1 MGFAQG
7 HITVRR
13 KPRDGEAGDS
23 AIRVDLN
30 NENDSLLYDAE
41 GNLLSGS
48 VVSVATLYKGEAAVS
63 SGVVF
68 SISERS
74 GMSTA
79 QATIS
84 GNTIT
89 VSGLSSSGYV
99 MVAATYNN
107 KTYYAK
113 FSLKRIVG
121 SVKYDLVVTPD
132 AVAYN
137 STTGTKSASSIN
149 VKVFR
154 TAQNGSDGTTRE
166 QVSAIPNGYSLKVDG
181 TVVSGYGS
189 NGYTF
194 DVDVTK
200 ASHVVTLLQGTTIAD
215 EETIPINKSTNGA
228 AGTNG
233 MNTAIVY
240 LYKRAATKP
249 SIDWSGVLT
258 YNFTNKA
265 LTSVPDGWSATIP
278 ANDGN
283 PLYVTA
289 ATAASRTNE
298 YNIAAS
304 EWADPVQL
312 NSNGADGGAG
322 LNSATVVLYKRAAS
336 EPSAPTSAL
345 TYTFATG
352 SLSGTLSGW
361 SLVMPETDGNPC
373 WRIQATAISTAA
385 TDTIAASEWSTPT
398 KVVVDGEDGSDAFR
412 LDLNNENDSLL
423 YDAEGNLLSGSVQS
437 VATLYKGDT
446 PVESGVTYSISERSG
461 CSSSQAT
468 ISGNVITVS
477 GLSSSG
483 YVMCKALFNGKSFFS
498 KFSLKRLIGDVKY
511 DLLVTP
517 DAIAYNTTTGTKSS
531 STINV
536 KVYRTAQNGS
546 NGVDRTLVTSLPSG
560 YSLKI
565 DGTAVTYSGS
575 GGYSFNV
582 DVSRS
587 SHVISLYNGSTL
599 VDEETVPINK
609 STNGSDGR
617 DGTDGTDGTD
627 GVDGKNG
634 NSIINRFM
642 WSPTKPDTPTGTAL
656 LPSGWSENSD
666 RESISPQYKSEDG
679 SGESSFVVNG
689 VFRQNPAI
697 GDSQTIAERV
707 VFTTTKANQIL
718 YIDLHADS
726 ESASYDYIAVSKLDN
741 TAWTSNALAK
751 IGGRNVSSVVKVLVP
766 TAGTHFIIVGYKK
779 DGSLSV
785 GKDRGWYR
793 FIPDENLN
801 CWVSQGVVDGETGLV
816 TSWSEPVK
824 YVADSVDEESIYLL
838 ANSTAT
844 PSTPSS
850 LPYVDDYVPPLVDDE
865 FDSTK
870 AYYSGSKFMYN
881 GKAYNTIATYHITLQ
896 YDSTTVY
903 YADDEFIYNGKAYLC
918 IADCPYSGIIPTNTN
933 YFDEILPTNSS
944 NYFEEIPTWTDN
956 PSNVSSAYRYQFV
969 CERKKENGQWGA
981 FTTPHLY
988 NTAGISGLDYRIE
1001 YWQSGQEYHND
1012 INDLDADPRIIHICT
1027 NMPIALYT
1035 DTNFRAYQCVRTHTS
1050 SSSIQLGAEGYWT
1063 RINNLGPLITVLV
1076 LAGKIVADHIDVGS
1090 LAADTAFINAL
1101 SVKHL
1106 DAADGVFTGSFSANA
1121 TRTEEGADY
1130 THSLII
1136 DPEVIK
1142 IEARR
1147 GDGGEFE
1154 AVRIWPLADPDR
1166 YDRNALMELEANSD
1180 NSVAL
1185 DIQSGRVQGLN
1196 QGIQKFTSGGY
1207 IDSRYQTIL
1216 VLTTGSLTLRLPP
1229 VASRVGV
1236 RYKVMNMYGAS
1247 ITLATYDGAAKM
1259 RVKGDSATASL
1270 YSSKIF
1276 TASVNSFEAVSDGS
1290 YWYVIS
1296 NNS

>member
-23 AIRVDLN
+23 AIRLDLN

-84 GNTIT
+84 GSTIT

-166 QVSAIPNGYSLKVDG
+166 QVSAIPNGYSLKVDSA
-181 TVVSGYGS
+181 VVSGYGS

-352 SLSGTLSGW
+352 ALSGTLSGW

-398 KVVVDGEDGSDAFR
+398 KVVVDGEDGSDAIR

-609 STNGSDGR
+609 STNGNDGR
-617 DGTDGTDGTD
+617 DGTDGTDGTN
-627 GVDGKNG
+627 GVDGDG
-634 NSIINRFM
+634 IIEVYM
-642 WSPTKPDTPTGTAL
+642 WSQTKPSAPTGTSKTPA
-656 LPSGWSENSD
+656 GWSDSPD
-666 RESISPQYKSEDG
+666 RESLSFAYRNEGDTG
-679 SGESSFVVNG
+679 DSSFLTEG
-689 VFRQNPAI
+689 IYRRSPKI
-697 GDSQTIAERV
+697 LDGETIAERIK
-707 VFTTTKANQIL
+707 FTTTKANQNIF
-718 YIDLHADS
+718 IDIHADS
-726 ESASYDYIAVSKLDN
+726 ESASYDYLAVGSLDN
-741 TAWTSNALAK
+741 ASWMSSPLGKVGGTNGNALVQVAVATP
-751 IGGRNVSSVVKVLVP
+751 G
-766 TAGTHFIIVGYKK
+766 AHFIIIGYRK
-779 DGSLSV
+779 DSSV
-785 GKDRGWYR
+785 SKGKDYGWYR
-793 FIPDENLN
+793 FLPDENLN
-801 CWVSQGVVDGETGLV
+801 CWVSRGVIDGATGTV
-816 TSWSEPVK
+816 KSWSDPIRYNV
-824 YVADSVDEESIYLL
+824 DSTDEERVYLL
-838 ANSTAT
+838 ADSTAT
-844 PSTPSS
+844 PETPVSD
-850 LPYVDDYVPPLVDDE
+850 PNTDDYIPPR
-865 FDSTK
+865 TTT
-870 AYYSGSKFMYN
+870 YYNGTQACSLNSIIMYG
-881 GKAYNTIATYHITLQ
+881 GKAYKTIVAYSVPSAYSDSRTYIINERFTYQ
-896 YDSTTVY
+896 G
-903 YADDEFIYNGKAYLC
+903 EAYTC
-918 IADCPYSGIIPTNTN
+918 KVSCPSAGIDPTNT
-933 YFDEILPTNSS
+933 T
-944 NYFEEIPTWTDN
+944 YFEVLTPANNTVNFAEVPTWTDN
-956 PSNVSSAYRYQFV
+956 PSNVSAAYRYQFIS
-969 CERKKENGQWGA
+969 ERKKTNGVWGA
-981 FTTPHLY
+981 FTTPRIY

-1063 RINNLGPLITVLV
+1063 RINNLGPLITPLV
-1076 LAGKIVADHIDVGS
+1076 LTGKILADYIDVDT
-1090 LAADTAFINAL
+1090 LA
-1101 SVKHL
+1101 VKHL
-1106 DAADGVFTGSFSANA
+1106 DGADGKFSGILSFPFVHIIDNSTFNYSTGGGQDMYYTMHNDVASVYINYSDRFYGSPYSSTPRYNHFTLPSMPDGTVLNIISDANNYKNTARPVYFTGSIYYGTSPDQSYFGSSLLH
-1121 TRTEEGADY
+1121 TTEICVKDTFFIRMMSYGGNWYIISMMGQY
-1130 THSLII
+1130 T
-1136 DPEVIK
+1136 
-1142 IEARR
+1142 
-1147 GDGGEFE
+1147 
-1154 AVRIWPLADPDR
+1154 
-1166 YDRNALMELEANSD
+1166 
-1180 NSVAL
+1180 
-1185 DIQSGRVQGLN
+1185 
-1196 QGIQKFTSGGY
+1196 
-1207 IDSRYQTIL
+1207 
-1216 VLTTGSLTLRLPP
+1216 
-1229 VASRVGV
+1229 VAS
-1236 RYKVMNMYGAS
+1236 
-1247 ITLATYDGAAKM
+1247 
-1259 RVKGDSATASL
+1259 
-1270 YSSKIF
+1270 
-1276 TASVNSFEAVSDGS
+1276 
-1290 YWYVIS
+1290 
-1296 NNS
+1296 